1 MKLSQN
7 SALGRK
13 NEYLERK
20 AMQKKKERKKKKAEF
35 IYVAKSFKCPW
46 SASLYGQ
53 HFQDTLKEKNVI
65 SFR

>member
-20 AMQKKKERKKKKAEF
+20 AMQKKKKGEF
-35 IYVAKSFKCPW
+35 VYVAKSFKCPW

>member
-20 AMQKKKERKKKKAEF
+20 AMQKKKKKAEF

>member
-20 AMQKKKERKKKKAEF
+20 AMQKKKKAEF

>member
-20 AMQKKKERKKKKAEF
+20 GIQKKKKKKKKRKKRKGKKRKLNLF
-35 IYVAKSFKCPW
+35 MMPNLS
-46 SASLYGQ
+46 
-53 HFQDTLKEKNVI
+53 NVPGVLPCMVNI
-65 SFR
+65 FRIH

>member
-20 AMQKKKERKKKKAEF
+20 AMQKKKK
-35 IYVAKSFKCPW
+35 
-46 SASLYGQ
+46 
-53 HFQDTLKEKNVI
+53 KEKKRKLNLFMLPNLSNVPGVLPCMVNI
-65 SFR
+65 FRIH